1 MTVEQNINRMVSI
14 ANEKL
19 DTMSSKLDAI
29 DTKVLKIVEILEIVN
44 KDTLEADASY
54 QFMTQ

>member
-1 MTVEQNINRMVSI
+1 MTVEQNINRMIGI

>member
-1 MTVEQNINRMVSI
+1 MTIEQNINRMIGI